1 MIEYVFEEWH
11 DPDGLEILKRVD
23 RRVIVDTTRVWPT
36 KYWGPA
42 EPGNTEGIRPMQF
55 ASHQAQAH
63 GLRIETLQEGRQI
76 AWIKRFFGD
85 YLGLVFIKVGSA
97 DGRSKLTMP
106 LWIQGD
112 AFRLPRGD
120 GS

>member
-1 MIEYVFEEWH
+1 MFEEWH
-11 DPDGLEILKRVD
+11 DPDGVEILKRVD
-23 RRVIVDTTRVWPT
+23 RRVIVDTTKVWPS

-55 ASHQAQAH
+55 ASHQTQTH

-76 AWIKRFFGD
+76 AWIKRSFGE

-97 DGRSKLTMP
+97 DGCSKLTMP

-112 AFRLPRGD
+112 AFRLPRSD